1 MSNTEFL
8 PWWAGAAAL
17 ATVAILYFYATG
29 RLLGVSGLFDKLLHW
44 KQTRNADAVRAAL
57 QDAPDDWMREM
68 IAATRSAYGDRG
80 PATAGTSE
88 RTAEKVESESSGRV
102 PAPATAIESVVFL
115 ASLPVGSAIAA
126 LSTGKW
132 GSSFSATLPQIFG
145 ESALAVLAVGGVLV
159 GFGTRMAGGCTSGH
173 GLSGCSRFQPASLAA
188 TASFL
193 GMAIFVSLV
202 MAKVLQ

>member
-1 MSNTEFL
+1 MSNSEFL

-17 ATVAILYFYATG
+17 AIVAILYFYSTG

-44 KQTRNADAVRAAL
+44 KQTRNADAVRTAFRE
-57 QDAPDDWMREM
+57 APDEWMREM
-68 IAATRSAYGDRG
+68 LAATRQAYGSG
-80 PATAGTSE
+80 ATVSIETDQAASVPSE
-88 RTAEKVESESSGRV
+88 PTAIRAS
-102 PAPATAIESVVFL
+102 APATAVESAVFL
-115 ASLPVGSAIAA
+115 VSVAAGGGIASL
-126 LSTGKW
+126 LTGNW
-132 GSSFSATLPQIFG
+132 GGDFSDSLPKLFG
-145 ESALAVLAVGGVLV
+145 KSALLVLVAGGLLV

-202 MAKVLQ
+202 IAKVLQ